1 MQAGCC
7 IDGSHMS
14 NLDFTIAVID
24 FAVSL
29 GFEIDHQA
37 YRDDLEYIQDNSMYA
52 GNELVAIGHD
62 VDSASS
68 TSDNI
73 QDIYEAL
80 DWTMQEAMDYL
91 NDEVAPEGSH
101 FWIHESSLFLEEL
114 DA

>member
-1 MQAGCC
+1 MQAGCY

-37 YRDDLEYIQDNSMYA
+37 YRDDLEN
-52 GNELVAIGHD
+52 LPVAD
-62 VDSASS
+62 D
-68 TSDNI
+68 DERL
-73 QDIYEAL
+73 DILDAL

-91 NDEVAPEGSH
+91 NDEVAPEDSH
-101 FWIHESSLFLEEL
+101 FWIHESSLFLEEA

>member
-1 MQAGCC
+1 MQAGCY

-37 YRDDLEYIQDNSMYA
+37 YRDDLEN
-52 GNELVAIGHD
+52 LPVAD
-62 VDSASS
+62 D
-68 TSDNI
+68 DERL
-73 QDIYEAL
+73 DILDAL

-101 FWIHESSLFLEEL
+101 FWIYESSLFLEEA

>member
-1 MQAGCC
+1 MQAGCY

-24 FAVSL
+24 FAISL
-29 GFEIDHQA
+29 GFEIDEQV
-37 YRDDLEYIQDNSMYA
+37 YRDDLEN
-52 GNELVAIGHD
+52 LPVAD
-62 VDSASS
+62 D
-68 TSDNI
+68 DERL
-73 QDIYEAL
+73 DILDAL

-101 FWIHESSLFLEEL
+101 FWIYESSLFLEEA

>member
-14 NLDFTIAVID
+14 NTDFMIAVIE
-24 FAVSL
+24 FAASK
-29 GFEIDHQA
+29 GFDLDTEQLEHDKFDLVA
-37 YRDDLEYIQDNSMYA
+37 DDLDEDYK
-52 GNELVAIGHD
+52 L
-62 VDSASS
+62 
-68 TSDNI
+68 
-73 QDIYEAL
+73 DILDAL

-101 FWIHESSLFLEEL
+101 FWIHESSLYLEEA

>member
-1 MQAGCC
+1 MQAGCY
-7 IDGSHMS
+7 IDGSQMS
-14 NLDFTIAVID
+14 NLDFTAAVID

-37 YRDDLEYIQDNSMYA
+37 YRDDLEN
-52 GNELVAIGHD
+52 LPVAD
-62 VDSASS
+62 D
-68 TSDNI
+68 DERL
-73 QDIYEAL
+73 DILDAL

>member
-1 MQAGCC
+1 MQAGCY

-37 YRDDLEYIQDNSMYA
+37 YRDDLEN
-52 GNELVAIGHD
+52 LPVAD
-62 VDSASS
+62 D
-68 TSDNI
+68 DERL
-73 QDIYEAL
+73 DILDAL

-101 FWIHESSLFLEEL
+101 FWIHESSLYLEEA